1 MACCAIG
8 SLLFV
13 ALAAVLRPLR
23 RLLGGTSADSAAGWR
38 ARSGDS
44 PAGARSDGTR

>member
-23 RLLGGTSADSAAGWR
+23 RLLGGTPADSAAGWR

-44 PAGARSDGTR
+44 DGAR